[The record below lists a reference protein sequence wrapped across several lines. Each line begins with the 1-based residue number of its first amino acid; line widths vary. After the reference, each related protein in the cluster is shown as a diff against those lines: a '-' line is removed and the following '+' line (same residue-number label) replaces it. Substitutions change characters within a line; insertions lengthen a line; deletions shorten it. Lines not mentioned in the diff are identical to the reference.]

1 MAVQTIAYSSYYW
14 PSNTLNE
21 HAEET
26 YERANEKSMTEPA
39 GARSILAEVRSVR
52 FCQALRHENRLLC

>member
-52 FCQALRHENRLLC
+52 FCQAL